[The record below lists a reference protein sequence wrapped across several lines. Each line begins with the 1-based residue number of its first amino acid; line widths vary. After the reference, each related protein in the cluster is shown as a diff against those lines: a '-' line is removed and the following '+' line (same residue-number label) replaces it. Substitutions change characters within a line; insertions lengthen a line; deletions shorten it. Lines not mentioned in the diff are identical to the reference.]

1 MRMKDAL
8 RHAVH
13 DDVPPLVDENSKV
26 LLLGSMLSPKSAE
39 ARFYYAHPQNRFWR
53 VLAALFD
60 EPLPTDNE
68 ARARLA
74 LSHGIALW
82 DVVGSCD
89 IVGALDSTIK
99 NVVYN
104 DVKKLTERYP
114 SIGRIYATGGKA
126 HSLLMKYAETAGSPV
141 ISAAERLPS
150 TSPQNFGFSLDKL
163 VAEYSVIKEYL

>member
-1 MRMKDAL
+1 MKDII

-13 DDVPPLVDENSKV
+13 DDVPPLIDGNSKV

-60 EPLPTDNE
+60 EQPPADNVK
-68 ARARLA
+68 RARLA

-82 DVVGSCD
+82 DVIRSCD
-89 IVGALDSTIK
+89 IVGALDNTIK

-104 DVKKLTERYP
+104 DVKDLTERYP
-114 SIGRIYATGGKA
+114 SIKRVFATGAKA
-126 HSLLMKYAETAGSPV
+126 HALLMKYAETAGSPV
-141 ISAAERLPS
+141 VSTAVRLPS
-150 TSPQNFGFSLDKL
+150 TSPQNFGYSLDRL
-163 VAEYSVIKEYL
+163 VAEYSVIKSDL